1 MRLASAAL
9 LLAFPMMFACN
20 AQEQFGDH
28 VIPLARPAYGVA
40 VSKYGVIAVADNQA
54 NVTFDGFEQHDTVH
68 TGGVPVHVAF
78 SPDGLT
84 AFTVLEYGAALVKM
98 SVYPVRETKRVGY
111 QHVLYNIAVAPS
123 GDAVYFTTQDG
134 WLFKADPQTLLPIDS
149 IALASASNGLA
160 FTTDGDRLYVST
172 IAAGR
177 LYAVDPTTLAKV
189 DSFDVGGGAQR
200 VAVAP
205 SGDSVYVANE
215 GVGGV
220 NVVRPSTGAVSSVT
234 LPGTPYGLA
243 LTADGGRLIV
253 ALRTAGAVQVLDR
266 RTLASDGTFP
276 IGGTPRNVAVDP
288 KGGFA
293 VVSSEGDAV
302 KIW

>member
-1 MRLASAAL
+1 MAS
-9 LLAFPMMFACN
+9 CN

-28 VIPLARPAYGVA
+28 VAPLARPAYGVA
-40 VSKYGVIAVADNQA
+40 VSKYGVIAAADNSA

-78 SPDGLT
+78 APDGLS
-84 AFTVLEYGAALVKM
+84 AFTVLEYGDALVKM
-98 SVYPVRETKRVGY
+98 SIYPVRETKRVTY

-123 GDAVYFTTQDG
+123 GTTVYFTTQDG
-134 WLFKADPQTLLPIDS
+134 WLFKADARTLLPIDS
-149 IALASASNGLA
+149 IPLASASNGLA
-160 FTTDGDRLYVST
+160 FTAGGGRLYVST

-177 LYAVDPTTLAKV
+177 LYAIDPATMAKV
-189 DSFDVGGGAQR
+189 DSFDVGSGAQR
-200 VAVAP
+200 VAIAP

-220 NVVRPSTGAVSSVT
+220 NVVRPSTGTVTNVSLT
-234 LPGTPYGLA
+234 GTPYGLA
-243 LTADGGRLIV
+243 LSADGGQLIV
-253 ALRTAGAVQVLDR
+253 ALRSAGTVQVLDR
-266 RTLASDGTFP
+266 RTLTSEGTFP
-276 IGGTPRNVAVDP
+276 VGGIPRNVAVDP

-293 VVSSEGDAV
+293 VVSSEDDAV